1 MANKPTPSLAIFHRN
16 MMALMKRD
24 PQLGRFI
31 QSLPE
36 TGRFEIFAEMP
47 NVPPTVYAK
56 ELDAFYYHPANPI
69 QDTDEQL
76 KSLELK
82 NTRLAV
88 FLGMGL
94 GYEVIRFVQKYSQAQ
109 QTSCILVVEQDPELF
124 RLALRSVDLTSLIDN
139 SNIRLMVG
147 IPIEQIYP
155 ILADYLGKDSKF
167 MLLHGLKPVY
177 HSSSMR
183 LNKDYYLSV
192 LRILRDAAVQKVLY
206 FGNDP
211 WDSLTGLENMLDNL
225 TEIIKNPGVNLLT
238 NKMQGRP
245 AVVVSTGPSLNKNK
259 HLLKG
264 LEDKA
269 LIICPDA
276 SLRVL
281 LAMGVK
287 PHLVTSL
294 ERVPATVQLLS
305 GHDPE
310 QVKEVYFAGCP
321 VVRREAYEAYPGPR
335 IIVYRNFDHFKW
347 LGIERGILEIKQSAG
362 NMAFKVAESLGCN
375 PIILIGQDL
384 SFADDGTTHAAGAHF
399 GEREE
404 QYHQQQTIEVLGNNG
419 KNVKTSQTWYAFL
432 KSYEEDV
439 AKYQGTCI
447 NSTEGGAYIQGTQVM
462 PFQDSIDKYIQT
474 SFNPLTLIKTRLADF
489 SAADAEKDL
498 TAVRKLVDE
507 TVADVEAIIEYCREG
522 INKHEKYKEELI
534 GYLEAPMT
542 IDKNLKRINEIEKQ
556 LTDPKEKAR
565 KKRRTFQLFLT
576 HVLQSYHIKFE
587 MEMISV
593 PEKYDTINEACV
605 EICLRQAEWY
615 AVVGDLSQVCLN
627 SLLKAKTQID
637 QLRIGEQDGKEGN

>member
-1 MANKPTPSLAIFHRN
+1 MGKMANKPAPSLAIFHRN

-24 PQLGRFI
+24 PQLGRLI

-36 TGRFEIFAEMP
+36 TNRFEVFAEVA

-56 ELDAFYYHPANPI
+56 ELDAFFYHPANPI

-109 QTSCILVVEQDPELF
+109 QTRFILVVEQDPELF

-139 SNIRLMVG
+139 PNLRFMVG
-147 IPIEQIYP
+147 LLTENLYP
-155 ILADYLGKDSKF
+155 ILADYLEQDAKYR
-167 MLLHGLKPVY
+167 LLHGLKPVY

-183 LNKDYYLSV
+183 LNKEYYLSI

-211 WDSLTGLENMLDNL
+211 WDSLIGLENMLDNL
-225 TEIIKNPGVNLLT
+225 TEIIKNPGINLLA
-238 NKMQGRP
+238 NQMQGRP

-264 LEDKA
+264 LQDKA

-294 ERVPATVQLLS
+294 ERIPATVQLLS

-310 QVKEVYFAGCP
+310 QVQDVYFAGCP

-404 QYHQQQTIEVLGNNG
+404 QYHQQQTIEVLGNGG
-419 KNVKTSQTWYAFL
+419 KNVKTSQTWYGFL
-432 KSYEEDV
+432 KAYEEDV

-462 PFQDSIDKYIQT
+462 PFQESIDKYIQT
-474 SFNPLTLIKTRLADF
+474 TFDPLTVIKTRLGDF
-489 SAADAEKDL
+489 STTDAEKDL

-507 TVADVEAIIEYCREG
+507 TVADVEAIIESCRQG
-522 INKHEKYKEELI
+522 IEKHEKYKDELI
-534 GYLEAPMT
+534 GYLQAPAT
-542 IDKNLKRINEIEKQ
+542 IDKNLKKINEIEKQ
-556 LTDPKEKAR
+556 LTEPKDKGAQKA
-565 KKRRTFQLFLT
+565 
-576 HVLQSYHIKFE
+576 
-587 MEMISV
+587 
-593 PEKYDTINEACV
+593 
-605 EICLRQAEWY
+605 
-615 AVVGDLSQVCLN
+615 
-627 SLLKAKTQID
+627 
-637 QLRIGEQDGKEGN
+637 